1 MPRLVLI
8 VCLAL
13 LSAPGLNGCDK
24 DRTPLLRVGTNL
36 WPGYAPLYLARS
48 QGLLDTAS
56 IRLVELPS
64 ATQVMHELRNDN
76 LEAAALTLDETL
88 SLLAEGLDLRVVLV
102 LDFSA
107 GGDVL
112 MAPPGVDSLKA
123 LKGRRVGVEGSAVG
137 AIMLDSALQAGGLSI
152 EEVEVVPVTLDRQ
165 LVAFRSGEVEAVVTF
180 EPIRTKLL
188 ASGALILFDSSRIPG
203 RIVDVLVVRE
213 GALSTHEEPLRALI
227 QGHFEALEQLRR
239 EPVVA
244 ATRMAPRLGLSPD
257 ELLAA
262 FAGMELPG
270 LRRNRALFS
279 VSPSPLEETTA
290 SLASLMLARGL
301 LAQPISATHLFDGRW
316 LPEMGP

>member
-1 MPRLVLI
+1 VGRLFLI

-13 LSAPGLNGCDK
+13 LSGACLHGCDN

-48 QGLLDTAS
+48 QGLLDADS

-64 ATQVMHELRNDN
+64 ATQVMHELRNNN

-88 SLLAEGLDLRVVLV
+88 SLLADGLDLRVVLV

-112 MAPPGVDSLKA
+112 MGGAGVDSLQA
-123 LKGRRVGVEGSAVG
+123 LKGRRVGVESSAVG
-137 AIMLDSALQAGGLSI
+137 AIMLDSALEAGGLSI
-152 EEVEVVPVTLDRQ
+152 DDVEVVPVTLDRQ
-165 LVAFRSGEVEAVVTF
+165 MVAFRSGDVEAVVTC

-188 ASGALILFDSSRIPG
+188 ASGARILFDSSRIPG
-203 RIVDVLVVRE
+203 RIVDVLAVRKA
-213 GALSTHEEPLRALI
+213 ALSTHAEPLRALI
-227 QGHFEALEQLRR
+227 QGHFEALEQLRQ
-239 EPVVA
+239 EPLIA

-262 FAGMELPG
+262 FAGMELPD
-270 LRRNRALFS
+270 LPRNRSLFS

-290 SLASLMLARGL
+290 NLASLMFSRGL
-301 LAQPISATHLFDGRW
+301 LAQPVSAPHLFDGRW
-316 LPEMGP
+316 LPEVGP